1 LLAYV
6 VYVVYTLHV
15 ISRNVY
21 ANKNMYLQSEI
32 KIGLILPS
40 SYFDA
45 TDAKFVYES
54 RDASLQLASKDE
66 LAEACQSQFLV
77 SI

>member
-6 VYVVYTLHV
+6 VYVVYTLHHV

-21 ANKNMYLQSEI
+21 ANENMYLQSEI

-40 SYFDA
+40 SYF
-45 TDAKFVYES
+45 DAKFVYES

>member
-1 LLAYV
+1 
-6 VYVVYTLHV
+6 
-15 ISRNVY
+15 
-21 ANKNMYLQSEI
+21 MYLQSEI

-45 TDAKFVYES
+45 TDAKFVCES